1 MSEKERSLR
10 SEDGPSIDHRVFL
23 PSLII
28 VLIAGV
34 YLVIAPGR
42 AESEAS
48 VLMSLVTTNFG
59 WLFLLVAMATLG
71 FCGWLAFGRYGSVRL
86 GDPGEQPEFRELSW
100 AAMMFTAGI
109 GIGLVS
115 WAFVEPVYYLTTPPM
130 GIEAGTA
137 AAMEWGHAY
146 AQFHWGVV
154 PWAFYALPTVPI
166 AYSLYVRKSPLLRI
180 SAASE
185 GALSTP
191 KRRQWWSPIIDT
203 LVIIGIIGGAG
214 TSIGLGVPLVAEFFG
229 ELTGIESDMTVKLAV
244 LAVWTLIFG
253 TSVYRGLKAGIR
265 RLADI
270 NIFLAVFVVVFVLLA
285 GPTVFILSLTVN
297 SFGLV
302 LSNFLHMSFWLDP
315 IEQGGFPEAWTIF
328 YWAWW
333 IAYAPL
339 MGLFFGRI
347 SRGRTIR
354 RVVLGIIGWGSLGT
368 LSFMAVCGAYT
379 LHLELEGLLPVTQI
393 LQDRGQEAAVVAI
406 VATLPFSTIAILV
419 FTVLSFIFLA
429 TTLDSVAYVLAS
441 ITTRNLRGDVEP
453 ARMNRLCWAFALA
466 FIAVGLLLT
475 GGLDALKASSVVT
488 ALPLIPVLGILA
500 LSLVRWLRTNDSID

>member
-1 MSEKERSLR
+1 MSEIERSLR
-10 SEDGPSIDHRVFL
+10 AEDGPSIELRVFL
-23 PSLII
+23 PSLMI

-34 YLVIAPGR
+34 YLVLAPDHAAAG
-42 AESEAS
+42 AS
-48 VLMSLVTTNFG
+48 VWKTWVTVNFG
-59 WLFLLVAMATLG
+59 WLFLLVAAATLG
-71 FCGWLAFGRYGSVRL
+71 FCGWLALGRYGRVTL
-86 GDPGEQPEFRELSW
+86 GDPGERPEFRELSW
-100 AAMMFTAGI
+100 AGMMFTAGI
-109 GIGLVS
+109 GIGLVT
-115 WAFVEPVYYLTTPPM
+115 WAFVEPVYYLMTPPM

-154 PWAFYALPTVPI
+154 PWAFYVLPTVPI
-166 AYSLYVRKSPLLRI
+166 AYSLYVRKTPFLRI

-191 KRRQWWSPIIDT
+191 KRRQWSPLIDT
-203 LVIIGIIGGAG
+203 LVILGIIGGAG

-229 ELTGIESDMTVKLAV
+229 ALTGVESGTTLNLAV

-285 GPTVFILSLTVN
+285 GPTVFILSLSVN
-297 SFGLV
+297 SVGLM
-302 LSNFLHMSFWLDP
+302 LNNFLHMSFWLDP
-315 IEQGGFPEAWTIF
+315 VDKSGFPEDWTIF

-354 RVVLGIIGWGSLGT
+354 QVVFGVIGWGSLGT

-393 LQDRGQEAAVVAI
+393 LQDQGREAAVVAI
-406 VATLPFSTIAILV
+406 IETLPFSTIAILV

-453 ARMNRLCWAFALA
+453 ARLNRLCWAFALA
-466 FIAVGLLLT
+466 FIAVGLLLA
-475 GGLDALKASSVVT
+475 GGLDTVQASSVVT

-500 LSLVRWLRTNDSID
+500 LSLVRWLRTNDSIDT

>member
-1 MSEKERSLR
+1 MSENAGISTV
-10 SEDGPSIDHRVFL
+10 EDGPSIDLRVFL

-34 YLVIAPGR
+34 YLLQDPTQ
-42 AESEAS
+42 AEAGATAWKTW
-48 VLMSLVTTNFG
+48 VTMNFG
-59 WLFLLVAMATLG
+59 WLFLLVATAALG
-71 FCGWLAFGRYGSVRL
+71 FCGWLALSRYGSVRL

-115 WAFVEPVYYLTTPPM
+115 WAFVEPVYYLVTPPL
-130 GIEAGTA
+130 GIESGTA

-146 AQFHWGVV
+146 AQFHWGVI

-166 AYSLYVRKSPLLRI
+166 AYSLYVRKTPFLRI

-185 GALSTP
+185 GVLSTP
-191 KRRQWWSPIIDT
+191 KQRQWWSPLIDT

-214 TSIGLGVPLVAEFFG
+214 TSLGLGVPLVAEFFG
-229 ELTGIESDMTVKLAV
+229 KLTGIESGMTLNLAV

-285 GPTVFILSLTVN
+285 GPTVFILSLSVN
-297 SFGLV
+297 SVGLM
-302 LSNFLHMSFWLDP
+302 LNNFAHMSFWLDP
-315 IEQGGFPEAWTIF
+315 IEQGGFPEDWTIF

-354 RVVLGIIGWGSLGT
+354 QVVLGIVGWGSLGT

-393 LQDRGQEAAVVAI
+393 LQEQGQEAAVVAI

-441 ITTRNLRGDVEP
+441 ITTRNLRGGVEP

-466 FIAVGLLLT
+466 FIAVGLLLA
-475 GGLDALKASSVVT
+475 GGLEAVKASSVVT
-488 ALPLIPVLGILA
+488 ALPLIPVLGVLA
-500 LSLVRWLRTNDSID
+500 ISLIRWLRASDTGG

>member
-1 MSEKERSLR
+1 MSEIERSFPV
-10 SEDGPSIDHRVFL
+10 EDGPSIDLRVFL

-34 YLVIAPGR
+34 YLVLAPDHAAAG
-42 AESEAS
+42 AS
-48 VLMSLVTTNFG
+48 VWKTWVTVNFG
-59 WLFLLVAMATLG
+59 WLFLLVAAATLG
-71 FCGWLAFGRYGSVRL
+71 FCGWLALGRYGRVTL
-86 GDPGEQPEFRELSW
+86 GDPGERPEFRELSW
-100 AAMMFTAGI
+100 AGMMFTAGI
-109 GIGLVS
+109 GIGLVT
-115 WAFVEPVYYLTTPPM
+115 WAFVEPVYYLITPPM

-154 PWAFYALPTVPI
+154 PWAFYVLPTVPI
-166 AYSLYVRKSPLLRI
+166 AYSLYVRKTPFLRV
-180 SAASE
+180 SVASE

-191 KRRQWWSPIIDT
+191 KRRQWSPLIDT

-229 ELTGIESDMTVKLAV
+229 SLTGVESGTTLNLAV

-285 GPTVFILSLTVN
+285 GPTVFIVSLSVN
-297 SFGLV
+297 SVGLM
-302 LSNFLHMSFWLDP
+302 LNNFVHMSFWLDP
-315 IEQGGFPEAWTIF
+315 VEKSGFPEDWTIF

-354 RVVLGIIGWGSLGT
+354 QVVFGVIGWGSLGT

-393 LQDRGQEAAVVAI
+393 LQDQGREVAVVAI
-406 VATLPFSTIAILV
+406 IETLPFSTIAILV

-466 FIAVGLLLT
+466 FIAVGLLLA
-475 GGLDALKASSVVT
+475 GGLETVQASSVVT
-488 ALPLIPVLGILA
+488 ALPLIPVLGLLA
-500 LSLVRWLRTNDSID
+500 LSLVRWLRTNESID

>member
-1 MSEKERSLR
+1 MPAIEQTPSV
-10 SEDGPSIDHRVFL
+10 EDGPSIDPRVFL

-34 YLVIAPGR
+34 YLVLAPDH
-42 AESEAS
+42 AEAGAS
-48 VLMSLVTTNFG
+48 AWKTWVTVHFG
-59 WLFLLVAMATLG
+59 WLFLLIATATLG
-71 FCGWLAFGRYGSVRL
+71 FCGWLAFGRYRNITL
-86 GDPGEQPEFRELSW
+86 GDPGERPEFRELSW

-146 AQFHWGVV
+146 AQFHWGVI
-154 PWAFYALPTVPI
+154 PWAFYALATVPI
-166 AYSLYVRKSPLLRI
+166 AYSLYVRKTPFLRI
-180 SAASE
+180 SVASE
-185 GALSTP
+185 GVLTTP
-191 KRRQWWSPIIDT
+191 RRRQWWSPLIDT

-214 TSIGLGVPLVAEFFG
+214 TSLGLGVPLVAEFFG
-229 ELTGIESDMTVKLAV
+229 ALTGIESDMTLNLAV
-244 LAVWTLIFG
+244 LAVWTVIFG
-253 TSVYRGLKAGIR
+253 TSVYRGLKSGIR
-265 RLADI
+265 RLADV
-270 NIFLAVFVVVFVLLA
+270 NIVLAVVVVLFVLLA
-285 GPTVFILSLTVN
+285 GPTVFILSLSVN
-297 SFGLV
+297 SVGLM
-302 LSNFLHMSFWLDP
+302 LNNFVHMSFWLDP
-315 IEQGGFPEAWTIF
+315 IEQGGFPEDWTIF

-379 LHLELEGLLPVTQI
+379 LHLELEGLLPVTQV
-393 LQDRGQEAAVVAI
+393 LQDRGHEAAVVAI
-406 VATLPFSTIAILV
+406 VSTLPFATIAIAV

-441 ITTRNLRGDVEP
+441 ITMRNLHGDVEP
-453 ARMNRLCWAFALA
+453 MRMNRLCWAFALA
-466 FIAVGLLLT
+466 FIAVGLLLA
-475 GGLDALKASSVVT
+475 GGLDTVKASSVVT

-500 LSLVRWLRTNDSID
+500 LSLIRWLRATDAID

>member
-1 MSEKERSLR
+1 MSEIERSFPG
-10 SEDGPSIDHRVFL
+10 EDGPSIDLRVFL

-34 YLVIAPGR
+34 YLVLAPDHAAAG
-42 AESEAS
+42 AS
-48 VLMSLVTTNFG
+48 VWKTWVTVNFG
-59 WLFLLVAMATLG
+59 WLFLLVAVATLG
-71 FCGWLAFGRYGSVRL
+71 FCGWLALGRYGRVTL
-86 GDPGEQPEFRELSW
+86 GDPGERPEFRELSW
-100 AAMMFTAGI
+100 AGMMFTAGI
-109 GIGLVS
+109 GIGLVT
-115 WAFVEPVYYLTTPPM
+115 WAFVEPVYYLITPPM

-154 PWAFYALPTVPI
+154 PWAFYVLPTVPI
-166 AYSLYVRKSPLLRI
+166 AYSLYVRKTPFLRV
-180 SAASE
+180 SVASE

-191 KRRQWWSPIIDT
+191 KRRQWSPLIDT

-229 ELTGIESDMTVKLAV
+229 SLTGVESGITLNLAV

-285 GPTVFILSLTVN
+285 GPTVFILSLSVN
-297 SFGLV
+297 SVGLM
-302 LSNFLHMSFWLDP
+302 LNNFVHMSFWLDP
-315 IEQGGFPEAWTIF
+315 VEKSGFPEDWTIF

-354 RVVLGIIGWGSLGT
+354 QVVFGVIGWGSLGT

-393 LQDRGQEAAVVAI
+393 LQDQGREAAVVAI
-406 VATLPFSTIAILV
+406 IETLPFSTIAIFV

-466 FIAVGLLLT
+466 FIAVGLLLA
-475 GGLDALKASSVVT
+475 GGLETVQASSVVT
-488 ALPLIPVLGILA
+488 ALPLIPVLGLLA

>member
-1 MSEKERSLR
+1 MSEIERS
-10 SEDGPSIDHRVFL
+10 SAVEDGPSIDLRVFL

-34 YLVIAPGR
+34 YLVLAPDHAAAG
-42 AESEAS
+42 AS
-48 VLMSLVTTNFG
+48 VWKTWVTVNFG
-59 WLFLLVAMATLG
+59 WLFLLVAAATLG
-71 FCGWLAFGRYGSVRL
+71 FCGWLAVGRYGRVTL
-86 GDPGEQPEFRELSW
+86 GDPGERPEFRELSW
-100 AAMMFTAGI
+100 AGMMFTAGI
-109 GIGLVS
+109 GIGLVT
-115 WAFVEPVYYLTTPPM
+115 WAFVEPVYYLVTPPM

-154 PWAFYALPTVPI
+154 PWAFYVLPTVPI
-166 AYSLYVRKSPLLRI
+166 AYSLYVRKTPFLRV
-180 SAASE
+180 SVASE
-185 GALSTP
+185 GALSNP
-191 KRRQWWSPIIDT
+191 KRRQWSPLIDT

-229 ELTGIESDMTVKLAV
+229 SLTGVESGMTLNLTV

-270 NIFLAVFVVVFVLLA
+270 NIFLAVFVVVFVLLT
-285 GPTVFILSLTVN
+285 GPTVFILSLSVN
-297 SFGLV
+297 SVGLM
-302 LSNFLHMSFWLDP
+302 LNNFVHMSFWLDP
-315 IEQGGFPEAWTIF
+315 VEKSGFPEDWTIF

-354 RVVLGIIGWGSLGT
+354 QVVFGVIGWGSLGT

-379 LHLELEGLLPVTQI
+379 LHLELENLLPVTQI
-393 LQDRGQEAAVVAI
+393 LQDQGREAAVVAI
-406 VATLPFSTIAILV
+406 IETLPFSTIAILV

-466 FIAVGLLLT
+466 FIAVGLLLA
-475 GGLDALKASSVVT
+475 GGLETVQASSVVT
-488 ALPLIPVLGILA
+488 ALPLIPVLGLLA
-500 LSLVRWLRTNDSID
+500 LSLVRWLRTNESID

>member
-1 MSEKERSLR
+1 MSESTQLPTV
-10 SEDGPSIDHRVFL
+10 EDDSSIDLRVFL

-34 YLVIAPGR
+34 YLVLAPDHAAAG
-42 AESEAS
+42 AS
-48 VLMSLVTTNFG
+48 VWKTWVTVNFG
-59 WLFLLVAMATLG
+59 WLFLLVAVATLG
-71 FCGWLAFGRYGSVRL
+71 FCGWLALGRYGRVTL
-86 GDPGEQPEFRELSW
+86 GDPGEPPEFRELSW

-109 GIGLVS
+109 GIGLVT
-115 WAFVEPVYYLTTPPM
+115 WAFVEPVYYLMTPPM

-154 PWAFYALPTVPI
+154 PWAFYVLPTVPI
-166 AYSLYVRKSPLLRI
+166 AYSLYVRKTPFLRI
-180 SAASE
+180 SVASE

-191 KRRQWWSPIIDT
+191 KRRQWSPVIDT

-229 ELTGIESDMTVKLAV
+229 SLTGVESGMTLNLAV

-285 GPTVFILSLTVN
+285 GPTVFILSLSVN
-297 SFGLV
+297 SVGLM
-302 LSNFLHMSFWLDP
+302 LNNFVHMSFWLDP
-315 IEQGGFPEAWTIF
+315 VEKSGFPEDWTIF

-354 RVVLGIIGWGSLGT
+354 QVVFGVIGWGSLGT

-393 LQDRGQEAAVVAI
+393 LQDQGREAAVVAI
-406 VATLPFSTIAILV
+406 IETLPFSTIAILV

-453 ARMNRLCWAFALA
+453 ARINRLCWAFALA
-466 FIAVGLLLT
+466 FIAVGLLLA
-475 GGLDALKASSVVT
+475 GGLDTVQASSVVT

-500 LSLVRWLRTNDSID
+500 MSLFRWLRADDSTD

>member
-1 MSEKERSLR
+1 MSEIERSFPG
-10 SEDGPSIDHRVFL
+10 EDGPSIDLRVFL

-34 YLVIAPGR
+34 YLVLAPDHAAAG
-42 AESEAS
+42 AS
-48 VLMSLVTTNFG
+48 VWKTWVTVNFG
-59 WLFLLVAMATLG
+59 WLFLLVAVATLG
-71 FCGWLAFGRYGSVRL
+71 FCGWLALGRYGRVTL
-86 GDPGEQPEFRELSW
+86 GDPGERPEFRELSW
-100 AAMMFTAGI
+100 AGMMFTAGI
-109 GIGLVS
+109 GIGLVT
-115 WAFVEPVYYLTTPPM
+115 WAFVEPVYYLITPHM
-130 GIEAGTA
+130 GLEAGTA

-154 PWAFYALPTVPI
+154 PWAFYVLPTVPI
-166 AYSLYVRKSPLLRI
+166 AYSLYVRKTPFLRV
-180 SAASE
+180 SVASE

-191 KRRQWWSPIIDT
+191 KRRQWSPLIDT

-229 ELTGIESDMTVKLAV
+229 SLTGVESGITLNLAV

-285 GPTVFILSLTVN
+285 GPTVFILSLSVN
-297 SFGLV
+297 SVGLM
-302 LSNFLHMSFWLDP
+302 LNNFVHMSFWLDP
-315 IEQGGFPEAWTIF
+315 VEKSGFPEDWTIF

-354 RVVLGIIGWGSLGT
+354 QVVFGVIGWGSLGT

-393 LQDRGQEAAVVAI
+393 LQDQGREAAVVAI
-406 VATLPFSTIAILV
+406 IETLPFSTIAIFV

-466 FIAVGLLLT
+466 FIAVGLLLA
-475 GGLDALKASSVVT
+475 GGLETVQASSVVT
-488 ALPLIPVLGILA
+488 ALPLIPVLGLLA

>member
-1 MSEKERSLR
+1 MSESTQLPTV
-10 SEDGPSIDHRVFL
+10 EDDSSIDLRVFL

-34 YLVIAPGR
+34 YLVLAPDHAAAG
-42 AESEAS
+42 AS
-48 VLMSLVTTNFG
+48 VWKTWVTVNFG
-59 WLFLLVAMATLG
+59 WLFLLVAVATLG
-71 FCGWLAFGRYGSVRL
+71 FCGWLALGRYGRVTL
-86 GDPGEQPEFRELSW
+86 GDPGEPPEFRELSW
-100 AAMMFTAGI
+100 AGMMFTAGI
-109 GIGLVS
+109 GIGLVT
-115 WAFVEPVYYLTTPPM
+115 WAFVEPVYYLMTPPM

-154 PWAFYALPTVPI
+154 PWAFYVLPTVPI
-166 AYSLYVRKSPLLRI
+166 AYSLYVRKTPFLRI
-180 SAASE
+180 SVASE

-191 KRRQWWSPIIDT
+191 KRRQWSPVIDT

-229 ELTGIESDMTVKLAV
+229 SLTGVESGMTLNLAV

-285 GPTVFILSLTVN
+285 GPTVFILSLSVN
-297 SFGLV
+297 SVGLM
-302 LSNFLHMSFWLDP
+302 LNNFVHMSFWLDP
-315 IEQGGFPEAWTIF
+315 VEKSGFPEDWTIF

-354 RVVLGIIGWGSLGT
+354 QVVFGVIGWGSLGT

-393 LQDRGQEAAVVAI
+393 LQDQGREAAVVAI
-406 VATLPFSTIAILV
+406 IETLPFSTIAILV

-453 ARMNRLCWAFALA
+453 ARINRLCWAFALA
-466 FIAVGLLLT
+466 FIAVGLLLA
-475 GGLDALKASSVVT
+475 GGLDTVQASSVVT

-500 LSLVRWLRTNDSID
+500 MSLFRWLRADDSTD